1 MYLVGGGGG
10 GLLLNVRDDIPCKE
24 VKSHTLPINVEC
36 ILIEI
41 KLRKK
46 KYILVAGYNPH
57 KDMISYFLTRVGNT
71 LDKLLGDYDN
81 ILLQGKTNHE
91 GLLRNL

>member
-1 MYLVGGGGG
+1 MLY
-10 GLLLNVRDDIPCKE
+10 VRDDIPCKE

-36 ILIEI
+36 ALIEI

-46 KYILVAGYNPH
+46 KHILVAGYNPH
-57 KDMISYFLTRVGNT
+57 KDMISYFRTRVGNT
-71 LDKLLGDYDN
+71 LDKLLGDNDN
-81 ILLQGKTNHE
+81 ILILGDFNSSPNHE